1 MNYYNLNRSFI
12 EFLGTYIALL
22 VILYTS
28 IKMPNYISLAVGLS
42 FGILVFIFNNISA
55 NFNPAI
61 TLMFI
66 LNNKYHINDVIYLI
80 VPQLLAAWFVIIT
93 YKYLF

>member
-1 MNYYNLNRSFI
+1 MNYNLNKSLI

-28 IKMPNYISLAVGLS
+28 IKIPKYISLAVGLS
-42 FGILVFIFNNISA
+42 FGILVLLFNNISA

-61 TLMFI
+61 TLLFV
-66 LNNKYHINDVIYLI
+66 LNNNAPFSDIFYLI
-80 VPQLLAAWFVIIT
+80 IPQLLAAWFVTIT
-93 YKYLF
+93 YKYIF